1 MIYQTIIIVP
11 NWTYTLPLEAGVGFD
26 RLSYSLPYANRDQ
39 KTKDLIDSGVLNRY
53 WGPYDSITLDEDN
66 CKVIK
71 MAWNTRQ
78 AAEDWITFLTHPSVI
93 DGENEPSN
101 ILSTEIV
108 EISD

>member
-1 MIYQTIIIVP
+1 MIYQTIVIAP
-11 NWTYTLPLEAGVGFD
+11 NWTHTLPLEAGVGFD
-26 RLSYSLPYANRDQ
+26 RLSYSLPYFNRDQ
-39 KTKDLIDSGVLNRY
+39 KIRDLIDSGVLNRY
-53 WGPYDSITLDEDN
+53 WGPYDSVTLDEDN

-78 AAEDWITFLTHPSVI
+78 AAEDWITFLTTSPYKYETNP
-93 DGENEPSN
+93 DN